1 MNQQPEKITAL
12 YCRLSQDDALD
23 GESNSI
29 TNQKAL
35 LSKYAADHGFRNTRF
50 FVDDGFSG
58 TSFQRPGFQE
68 MMKYVEDYSVS
79 AVIVKDLSRLGR
91 EYSYMG
97 RLQNFIFPAYDVRFI
112 AINDDV
118 DSAKGENDF
127 AVFKNVFNDY
137 YAKDT
142 SKKIRAVV
150 KMRGEAGEHLASN
163 PPYGYIKDPQDKKKW
178 IVDEEAAKVVQR
190 IFNLCIAG
198 KGPMQIAKIL
208 TADRV
213 LTVTAYH
220 AKQKGWA
227 MPENLYR
234 WNTNAVLRIL
244 ERREYTG
251 CTVNFKTYT
260 KSLKF
265 KKRMENP
272 VENQRVFED
281 TQPAII
287 EKGQWERVQEL
298 RKNKR
303 RPTKTGRTSIFSGL
317 LYCADCGAKMYVH
330 RINNGK
336 LIPQYTC
343 SNYTKVPCGTRCPT
357 QHRINESVVLALVA
371 NTLRAIAA
379 YSQNDRKAF
388 IQTVEDLNAAHCST
402 DGTQKKKRLAEAKR
416 RADELERLLCKIYE
430 DKLLGRL
437 AESRFAVLDERY
449 ANEQEQLIREIETL
463 EATIAT
469 YENRQQSSERF
480 IALLDKYER
489 FDPLTTTMLNEFVE
503 KILVHERARKGSV
516 ETTQEV
522 EIYFK
527 FIGKYVPPHFG
538 EMKLT
543 PEEAEALR
551 KREERKDKLHQ
562 AYLRRKASG
571 AQKKYEDKVRAKKK
585 AEREAKS
592 AALRADAIARGIFI
606 PVSQLP
612 TSAPRRATVQNR
624 PAI

>member
-29 TNQKAL
+29 TNQKTL
-35 LSKYAADHGFRNTRF
+35 LSKYAAEHGFRNIQF
-50 FVDDGFSG
+50 FVDDGYSG

-79 AVIVKDLSRLGR
+79 TLIVKDLSRLGR

-97 RLQNFIFPAYDVRFI
+97 RLQDFIFPAYDVRFI

-150 KMRGEAGEHLASN
+150 KMRGESGEHLASN

-178 IVDEEAAKVVQR
+178 IVDEEAAKVVRR

-208 TADRV
+208 TADKV

-220 AKQKGWA
+220 ARQKGWA
-227 MPENLYR
+227 MPDNLYQ
-234 WNTNAVLRIL
+234 WCAKSVAGIL

-272 VENQRVFED
+272 VENQRVFEN

-303 RPTKTGRTSIFSGL
+303 RPTKTGRTSMFSGL
-317 LYCADCGAKMYVH
+317 LYCADCGAKLYFCTCNTYKDDSQNHFV
-330 RINNGK
+330 
-336 LIPQYTC
+336 C
-343 SNYTKVPCGTRCPT
+343 SNYKSNTGSCKIHYIRERVLYRIVLETIQRTLIYVRMFRKDFKLEMLAQDEESRKTELTEKQKVLSGAKKRM
-357 QHRINESVVLALVA
+357 
-371 NTLRAIAA
+371 
-379 YSQNDRKAF
+379 
-388 IQTVEDLNAAHCST
+388 EDLDRIIQH
-402 DGTQKKKRLAEAKR
+402 
-416 RADELERLLCKIYE
+416 IYE
-430 DKLLGRL
+430 DNVLGKLSD
-437 AESRFAVLDERY
+437 SRYLKLSRQYEKEQMEMEQLVAVLE
-449 ANEQEQLIREIETL
+449 REIETQAGQVSDVNEFL
-463 EATIAT
+463 K
-469 YENRQQSSERF
+469 
-480 IALLDKYER
+480 LVDKYLDIPEL
-489 FDPLTTTMLNEFVE
+489 DAAILNELVS
-503 KILVHERARKGSV
+503 KIVVHSPVRENGRKQV
-516 ETTQEV
+516 Q
-522 EIYFK
+522 IDLYFTYVGQIRIPLK
-527 FIGKYVPPHFG
+527 IGRDSLN
-538 EMKLT
+538 ES
-543 PEEAEALR
+543 E
-551 KREERKDKLHQ
+551 
-562 AYLRRKASG
+562 
-571 AQKKYEDKVRAKKK
+571 
-585 AEREAKS
+585 
-592 AALRADAIARGIFI
+592 
-606 PVSQLP
+606 
-612 TSAPRRATVQNR
+612 
-624 PAI
+624 PA

>member
-29 TNQKAL
+29 TNQKTL
-35 LSKYAADHGFRNTRF
+35 LSKYAAEHGFRNIQF
-50 FVDDGFSG
+50 FIDDGYSG

-68 MMKYVEDYSVS
+68 MMRYVKDYSVS

-97 RLQNFIFPAYDVRFI
+97 RLQDFIFPAYDVRFI

-150 KMRGEAGEHLASN
+150 KMRGEAGEHIASN

-178 IVDEEAAKVVQR
+178 IVDEGAAKVVRR

-208 TADRV
+208 TDDKV

-220 AKQKGWA
+220 ARQKGWT
-227 MPENLYR
+227 MPENLYQ
-234 WNTNAVLRIL
+234 WCAKSVAGIL

-303 RPTKTGRTSIFSGL
+303 RPTKTGRTSMFSGL
-317 LYCADCGAKMYVH
+317 LYCADCGAKLYFCTCNTYKDDSQNHFV
-330 RINNGK
+330 
-336 LIPQYTC
+336 C
-343 SNYTKVPCGTRCPT
+343 SNYKSNTGSCKIHYIREQVLY
-357 QHRINESVVLALVA
+357 RIVLETIQRTLSYVRMFRKDFKLEMLAQDEES
-371 NTLRAIAA
+371 
-379 YSQNDRKAF
+379 RKAELAEK
-388 IQTVEDLNAAHCST
+388 QKALSGAKKRMEDLDRIIQH
-402 DGTQKKKRLAEAKR
+402 
-416 RADELERLLCKIYE
+416 IYE
-430 DKLLGRL
+430 DNVLGKLSDSRYLKLSRQYEKEQAEIEQL
-437 AESRFAVLDERY
+437 AAVLE
-449 ANEQEQLIREIETL
+449 REIETQAGQVSDVNKFL
-463 EATIAT
+463 K
-469 YENRQQSSERF
+469 
-480 IALLDKYER
+480 LVDKYLDIPEL
-489 FDPLTTTMLNEFVE
+489 DAAILNELVSRIVVHSPARENGRKQVRIDLYFTYVGQIRIPL
-503 KILVHERARKGSV
+503 KIG
-516 ETTQEV
+516 
-522 EIYFK
+522 
-527 FIGKYVPPHFG
+527 
-538 EMKLT
+538 
-543 PEEAEALR
+543 
-551 KREERKDKLHQ
+551 RESLNE
-562 AYLRRKASG
+562 S
-571 AQKKYEDKVRAKKK
+571 E
-585 AEREAKS
+585 
-592 AALRADAIARGIFI
+592 
-606 PVSQLP
+606 
-612 TSAPRRATVQNR
+612 
-624 PAI
+624 PA